1 MSKARTGGSTAA
13 DSGSADGSGDEET
26 QQKPA
31 VKLGFLHNVFA
42 EVGNLANFSWHILVA
57 FVDGLRKGHIHWR
70 EIVTQMWFLAH
81 VTTVSAMLVMVP
93 LGVGVA
99 LQIGS
104 LAGQI
109 GADSYSGAV
118 ASFLIIGQ
126 AAPLVCALIIAGV
139 GGSAICADLGA
150 RTIREEID
158 AMEVLGI
165 PVMQR
170 LVVPRI
176 IAVTLV
182 CLLLNAIVMIIGL
195 GASLLVH
202 VFVLDGNA
210 TSFLRNLVNFSQPS
224 DYIAAAVKAGA
235 FAIISGVVASYR
247 GLTVKKGAQGVGDAV
262 NETVVLAFILVF
274 VANLAIS
281 ELYPLLIPAKGD
293 Y

>member
-1 MSKARTGGSTAA
+1 VTATQEDLAARGPQDTDA
-13 DSGSADGSGDEET
+13 DVEAEQAPEPRKPNMFSNLFGEMGQLFTFSVRVGLASADGLRHG
-26 QQKPA
+26 
-31 VKLGFLHNVFA
+31 KL
-42 EVGNLANFSWHILVA
+42 
-57 FVDGLRKGHIHWR
+57 HWR
-70 EIVTQMWFLAH
+70 ETVEQMWFLAR
-81 VTTVSAMLVMVP
+81 VTAVAAGLVMVP

-109 GADSYSGAV
+109 GAGSYSGAV
-118 ASFLIIGQ
+118 VAFLIIGQ

-165 PVMQR
+165 PVLQR

-182 CLLLNAIVMIIGL
+182 CFLLNSIVIVIGL

-202 VFVLDGNA
+202 VLILHGNA
-210 TSFLRNLVNFSQPS
+210 DSFLRNLVQFSQPS
-224 DYIAAAVKAGA
+224 DFVAAAVKAVA
-235 FAIISGVVASYR
+235 FAVISGLVASYR
-247 GLTVKKGAQGVGDAV
+247 GLTVKRGAQGVGDAV

-274 VANLAIS
+274 IANLAITQF
-281 ELYPLLIPAKGD
+281 YPLLVPAKGA

>member
-1 MSKARTGGSTAA
+1 V
-13 DSGSADGSGDEET
+13 E
-26 QQKPA
+26 
-31 VKLGFLHNVFA
+31 
-42 EVGNLANFSWHILVA
+42 
-57 FVDGLRKGHIHWR
+57 
-70 EIVTQMWFLAH
+70 QMWFLAR
-81 VTTVSAMLVMVP
+81 VTAVAAGLVMVP

-109 GADSYSGAV
+109 GAGSYSGAV
-118 ASFLIIGQ
+118 VAFLIIGQ

-165 PVMQR
+165 PVLQR

-182 CLLLNAIVMIIGL
+182 CFLLNSIVMVIGL

-202 VFVLDGNA
+202 VLILHGNA
-210 TSFLRNLVNFSQPS
+210 DSFLRNLVQFSQPS
-224 DYIAAAVKAGA
+224 DFVAAAVKAVA
-235 FAIISGVVASYR
+235 FAVISGLVASYR
-247 GLTVKKGAQGVGDAV
+247 GLTVKRGAQGVGDAV

-274 VANLAIS
+274 IANLAITQF
-281 ELYPLLIPAKGD
+281 YPLLVPAKGA

>member
-1 MSKARTGGSTAA
+1 MSTSEESLDVRSTADA
-13 DSGSADGSGDEET
+13 EAAPEPR
-26 QQKPA
+26 KPNMIA
-31 VKLGFLHNVFA
+31 NFFA
-42 EVGNLANFSWHILVA
+42 EMGLLFTFSIRVALAGW
-57 FVDGLRKGHIHWR
+57 DGLRHGKLHWR
-70 EIVTQMWFLAH
+70 EIVEQMWFLAH
-81 VTTVSAMLVMVP
+81 VTAVAAGLVMVP

-109 GADSYSGAV
+109 GAGSYSGAV
-118 ASFLIIGQ
+118 VAFLIIGQ

-165 PVMQR
+165 PVLQR
-170 LVVPRI
+170 LVVPRV

-182 CLLLNAIVMIIGL
+182 CLLLNSIVMVIGL
-195 GASLLVH
+195 GASLAVH
-202 VFVLDGNA
+202 VLILHGNA
-210 TSFLRNLVNFSQPS
+210 ESFLRNLVQFSQPS
-224 DYIAAAVKAGA
+224 DFVAAAVKAVA
-235 FAIISGVVASYR
+235 FAVISGLVASYR
-247 GLTVKKGAQGVGDAV
+247 GLTVKRGAQGVGDAV

-274 VANLAIS
+274 IANLAITQF
-281 ELYPLLIPAKGD
+281 YPLLVPAKGA

>member
-1 MSKARTGGSTAA
+1 MVDVTDATIADANAKQDAA
-13 DSGSADGSGDEET
+13 EPR
-26 QQKPA
+26 KPNMFSN
-31 VKLGFLHNVFA
+31 LFGEMGQLFTFSLR
-42 EVGNLANFSWHILVA
+42 VGLAAW
-57 FVDGLRKGHIHWR
+57 DGLRHGKLHWR
-70 EIVTQMWFLAH
+70 ECVEQMWFLAH
-81 VTTVSAMLVMVP
+81 VTAVAAALVMVP

-109 GADSYSGAV
+109 GAGSYSGAV
-118 ASFLIIGQ
+118 VAFLIIGQ

-165 PVMQR
+165 PVLQR
-170 LVVPRI
+170 LVVPRM
-176 IAVTLV
+176 IAVTVV
-182 CLLLNAIVMIIGL
+182 CLLLNSIVMVIGL

-202 VFVLDGNA
+202 VTILAGNA
-210 TSFLRNLVNFSQPS
+210 ESFLRNLVQFSQPS
-224 DYIAAAVKAGA
+224 DFIAAAIKAVA
-235 FAIISGVVASYR
+235 FAVISGLVASYR
-247 GLTVKKGAQGVGDAV
+247 GLTVKRGAQGVGDAV

-274 VANLAIS
+274 IANLAITQF
-281 ELYPLLIPAKGD
+281 YPLLVPAKGA